1 MQFSIGLLWRFA
13 HLFFMGTKIIQAGGG
28 LVLNSQNEM
37 LFIFRRGSWDLP
49 KGKLDDGET
58 IEACALREVEEETGV
73 SNLILQDFLGITHHS
88 YFDPYLKEE
97 VIKESHWYTML
108 VKGVPALIPQTEED
122 ITDIKWV
129 PLNEINDL
137 MADSFVS
144 IKEIIGLFFSTQP
157 PLNG

>member
-1 MQFSIGLLWRFA
+1 
-13 HLFFMGTKIIQAGGG
+13 MGTKIIQAGGG

-37 LFIFRRGSWDLP
+37 LFIFRRGFWDLP

-73 SNLILQDFLGITHHS
+73 GNLLMQGFLGITHHQ
-88 YFDPYLKEE
+88 YFDPYLNEE
-97 VIKESHWYTML
+97 VIKESHWYNMK
-108 VKGVPALIPQTEED
+108 VKGVPKLIPQTEED
-122 ITDIKWV
+122 ITAIKWV

-137 MADSFVS
+137 IADSFVS

-157 PLNG
+157 PLND